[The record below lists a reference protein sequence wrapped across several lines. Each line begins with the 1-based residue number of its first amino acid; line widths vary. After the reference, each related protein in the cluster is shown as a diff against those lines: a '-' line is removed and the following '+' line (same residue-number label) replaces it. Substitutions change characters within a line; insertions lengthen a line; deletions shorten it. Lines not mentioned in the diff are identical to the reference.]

1 MIRKEFRRFYSSV
14 ATDYTESASGRKR
27 KRSERERL
35 AADTAAYL
43 ARGGRISQLP
53 YGAVAIEDTYGGT
66 AFETHIAP
74 PVLPGSAPHDPAKVT
89 ARAKR
94 RRYGRLPN
102 A

>member
-1 MIRKEFRRFYSSV
+1 MIREQFRRFYSSV
-14 ATDYTESASGRKR
+14 ATDYTESAIGR

-35 AADTAAYL
+35 SRDVAEYL

-74 PVLPGSAPHDPAKVT
+74 PVLPGSAPHDPAKV
-89 ARAKR
+89 AVRAKR

>member
-1 MIRKEFRRFYSSV
+1 MIRETFRRFYSSV
-14 ATDYTESASGRKR
+14 ATDYTESAIGR

-43 ARGGRISQLP
+43 ARGGRIDELP
-53 YGAVAIEDTYGGT
+53 YCATAVGDTYGGT
-66 AFETHIAP
+66 AFETHITP
-74 PVLPGSAPHDPAKVT
+74 PVLPGSAPHDPAKV
-89 ARAKR
+89 AVRAKR